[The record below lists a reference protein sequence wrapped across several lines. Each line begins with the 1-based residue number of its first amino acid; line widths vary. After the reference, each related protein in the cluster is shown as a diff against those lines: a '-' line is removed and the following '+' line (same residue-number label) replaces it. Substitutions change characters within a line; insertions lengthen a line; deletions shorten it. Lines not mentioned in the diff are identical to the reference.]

1 MIYYPI
7 LSAIIFAPLVGAL
20 LILVIP
26 REDAKTIRRVGTAF
40 ALITLVLAVTLWVE
54 VTRWGAGDVQF
65 EESYPWIPTFQVSF
79 HVGVD
84 GLSAP
89 LVLLATLL
97 TTLGLFYSARII
109 KERVKEYYL
118 LFLVLETGLCGV
130 LLSLNL
136 VQFYAFWGLVM
147 VPAFLVIGVWG
158 GEQREHAAIKYF
170 IYTLLG
176 SVALLLAILSVYVQ
190 TGTFEIAEAAAARPF
205 HGAEQWTWACLAFWG
220 LFVGFAVKMACF
232 PFHSWLPDAH
242 TEAPTAGSV
251 VMAGV
256 LLKLG
261 GYGVIRV
268 ALPLFPEVFR
278 HFVVDVPV
286 IPILAVISI
295 VYGALVC
302 MAQWDLKRLIAYSS
316 VAHMGYVTLGVCT
329 AAAGYGMLGGHE
341 DEALNLATTGLSG
354 AAMQMFT
361 HGIITG
367 GLFFLVGILYERAH
381 TRDLK
386 EFGGLASQI
395 PYYYGVTMVTCLAGL
410 GLPGLCGFW
419 GEFFVFRGTVRFIPT
434 YAFIGALGIVFTA
447 AYTLWKI
454 VQHLFLGQL
463 NKERWDQLQDMTWW
477 EKMTMWPLVLVMV
490 AFGFYPAPIL
500 ELLNAAA
507 TTLLNRLP

>member
-40 ALITLVLAVTLWVE
+40 AFVTLVLAVIVWVE
-54 VTRWGAGDVQF
+54 VIRRGAGEVQL
-65 EESYPWIPTFQVSF
+65 EELYPWIPTFQVSF

-89 LVLLATLL
+89 LILLTTLL
-97 TTLGLFYSARII
+97 TTLGLFYSARTI

-118 LFLVLETGLCGV
+118 LFLVLEMGLCGV
-130 LLSLNL
+130 FLALNL
-136 VQFYAFWGLVM
+136 VQFYTFWGVAM
-147 VPAFLVIGVWG
+147 VPMFLIIGVWG

-205 HGAEQWTWACLAFWG
+205 HDAGQWTWACITFWG

-232 PFHSWLPDAH
+232 PLHSWLPDAH

-251 VMAGV
+251 VLAGV
-256 LLKLG
+256 LMKLG
-261 GYGVIRV
+261 GYGLIRI
-268 ALPLFPEVFR
+268 ALPLFPQVFR
-278 HFVVDVPV
+278 YFVIDVPV

-295 VYGALVC
+295 IYGALVC

-316 VAHMGYVTLGVCT
+316 VAHMGYVTLGVC
-329 AAAGYGMLGGHE
+329 AAAASVGILDSQE
-341 DEALNLATTGLSG
+341 TLNLATTGLSG

-367 GLFFLVGILYERAH
+367 GLFFLVGFLYERTH

-386 EFGGLASQI
+386 VFGGLASQI
-395 PYYYGVTMVTCLAGL
+395 PYYYGITMVMYLAGL
-410 GLPGLCGFW
+410 GMPGLGDFW
-419 GEFFVFRGTVRFIPT
+419 SKFFVFRGTVRFIPT
-434 YAFIGALGIVFTA
+434 YAFIGVLGLIFTA
-447 AYTLWKI
+447 AYTLWKV
-454 VQHLFLGQL
+454 VQHLFWGRLD
-463 NKERWDQLQDMTWW
+463 KERWGDLQDMTWW
-477 EKMTMWPLVLVMV
+477 EKMTMWPLVLVLV

-500 ELLNAAA
+500 ELLNAAV
-507 TTLLNRLP
+507 TTLLGGLP

>member
-1 MIYYPI
+1 MTYFPI

-40 ALITLVLAVTLWVE
+40 AFLTLVLAVILWVE
-54 VTRWGAGDVQF
+54 VTRMGAGKVQF
-65 EESYPWIPTFQVSF
+65 EESYPWVPTFQVPF

-89 LVLLATLL
+89 LVLLTTLL
-97 TTLGLFYSARII
+97 TTLGLFYSARTI

-118 LFLVLETGLCGV
+118 LFLVLEMGLCGV

-136 VQFYAFWGLVM
+136 VQFYVFWGLVM
-147 VPAFLVIGVWG
+147 VPAFLIIGVWG
-158 GEQREHAAIKYF
+158 GEQREHAAIKYI

-176 SVALLLAILSVYVQ
+176 SVALLLAILSIYVQ
-190 TGTFEIAEAAAARPF
+190 TGTFEMAEAAAARPF

-232 PFHSWLPDAH
+232 PLHSWLPDAH

-256 LLKLG
+256 LMKLG
-261 GYGVIRV
+261 GYGLIRV
-268 ALPLFPEVFR
+268 ALPIFPEVFR
-278 HFVVDVPV
+278 YFVVDVPI

-316 VAHMGYVTLGVCT
+316 VTHMGYVTLGVC
-329 AAAGYGMLGGHE
+329 AAAASVGML
-341 DEALNLATTGLSG
+341 DSQEALNLATTGLSG

-367 GLFFLVGILYERAH
+367 GLFLLAGILYERAH
-381 TRDLK
+381 THNLK
-386 EFGGLASQI
+386 VFGGLASQI
-395 PYYYGVTMVTCLAGL
+395 PYYYGITMVTCLAGL
-410 GLPGLCGFW
+410 GLPTLCGFW

-434 YAFIGALGIVFTA
+434 YAFIGVLGLVFTA
-447 AYTLWKI
+447 AYTLWKV
-454 VQHLFLGQL
+454 VQHLFWGRLD
-463 NKERWDQLQDMTWW
+463 KRRWGRLRDMTWW
-477 EKMTMWPLVLVMV
+477 EKITMWPLVLVMV
-490 AFGFYPAPIL
+490 GFGFYPAPIL

-507 TTLLNRLP
+507 TTLLEGLP

>member
-1 MIYYPI
+1 MTYFPI

-40 ALITLVLAVTLWVE
+40 AFLTLVLAVILWVE
-54 VTRWGAGDVQF
+54 VTRMGAGKVQF
-65 EESYPWIPTFQVSF
+65 EESYPWVPTFQVSF

-89 LVLLATLL
+89 LVLLTTLL
-97 TTLGLFYSARII
+97 TTLGLFYSARTI
-109 KERVKEYYL
+109 KDRVKEYYL
-118 LFLVLETGLCGV
+118 LFLVLEMGISGAC
-130 LLSLNL
+130 LSLNL
-136 VQFYAFWGLVM
+136 VQFYVFWGLVM
-147 VPAFLVIGVWG
+147 VPAFLIIGVWG
-158 GEQREHAAIKYF
+158 GEQREHAAIKYI

-190 TGTFEIAEAAAARPF
+190 TGTFEIAEAAATRPF

-220 LFVGFAVKMACF
+220 FFVGFAVKMACF
-232 PFHSWLPDAH
+232 PLHSWLPDAH

-256 LLKLG
+256 LMKLG
-261 GYGVIRV
+261 GYGLIRV

-278 HFVVDVPV
+278 YFVVDVPI

-316 VAHMGYVTLGVCT
+316 VAHMGYVTLGVC
-329 AAAGYGMLGGHE
+329 AAAASVGMLDSQE
-341 DEALNLATTGLSG
+341 TLNLATTGLSG

-367 GLFFLVGILYERAH
+367 GLFLLVGILYERAH

-386 EFGGLASQI
+386 VFGGLASQI
-395 PYYYGVTMVTCLAGL
+395 PYYYGITMVTCLAGL

-434 YAFIGALGIVFTA
+434 YAFIGVLGLVFTA
-447 AYTLWKI
+447 AYTLWKV
-454 VQHLFLGQL
+454 VQHLFWGRLDKRKWG
-463 NKERWDQLQDMTWW
+463 RLQDMTWW
-477 EKMTMWPLVLVMV
+477 EKVTMWPLVLVMV
-490 AFGFYPAPIL
+490 GFGFYPAPIL

-507 TTLLNRLP
+507 RTLLEGLP

>member
-1 MIYYPI
+1 MAYFPI
-7 LSAIIFAPLVGAL
+7 LSAIILAPLVGAL

-40 ALITLVLAVTLWVE
+40 AFLTLVLAVIIWVE
-54 VTRWGAGDVQF
+54 VTRMGAGQMRF
-65 EESYPWIPTFQVSF
+65 EELYPWIPTFQVFF

-97 TTLGLFYSARII
+97 TTLGLFYSAHTI

-118 LFLVLETGLCGV
+118 LFLLLEMGMCGV

-136 VQFYAFWGLVM
+136 VQFYAFWGLVT
-147 VPAFLVIGVWG
+147 VPAFLIIGVWG

-205 HGAEQWTWACLAFWG
+205 HGSEQWTWACLSFWG
-220 LFVGFAVKMACF
+220 LFIGFAVKMACF
-232 PFHSWLPDAH
+232 PLHGWLPDAH

-251 VMAGV
+251 IMAGV

-261 GYGVIRV
+261 GYGLIRV

-278 HFVVDVPV
+278 YFVMGVPI

-316 VAHMGYVTLGVCT
+316 VAHMGYVTLGVC
-329 AAAGYGMLGGHE
+329 AAAASIGTLGR
-341 DEALNLATTGLSG
+341 DEALNLAATGLSG

-367 GLFFLVGILYERAH
+367 GLFFLVGFLYERAH

-386 EFGGLASQI
+386 AFGGLASQI
-395 PYYYGVTMVTCLAGL
+395 PYYYGITMVTCLAGL

-434 YAFIGALGIVFTA
+434 YAFIGVLGLVFTA
-447 AYTLWKI
+447 AYTLWKV
-454 VQHLFLGQL
+454 VQHLFWGRLDGE
-463 NKERWDQLQDMTWW
+463 KWGDLQDMAWW
-477 EKMTMWPLVLVMV
+477 EKVTMWPLVLVMV

-507 TTLLNRLP
+507 TTLLEGLP

>member
-1 MIYYPI
+1 MAYFPI
-7 LSAIIFAPLVGAL
+7 LSTIILAPLVGAL

-40 ALITLVLAVTLWVE
+40 AFLTLILAVIIWVE
-54 VTRWGAGDVQF
+54 VTRMGAGQMRF
-65 EESYPWIPTFQVSF
+65 EELYPWIPTFQVSF

-89 LVLLATLL
+89 LVLLTTLL
-97 TTLGLFYSARII
+97 TTLGLFYSAHTI
-109 KERVKEYYL
+109 KDRVKEYYL
-118 LFLVLETGLCGV
+118 LFLLSEMGICGV

-147 VPAFLVIGVWG
+147 VPMFLIIGVWG

-205 HGAEQWTWACLAFWG
+205 HGADQWTWACLAFWG

-232 PFHSWLPDAH
+232 PLHGWLPDAH

-251 VMAGV
+251 IMAGV

-261 GYGVIRV
+261 GYGLMRV

-278 HFVVDVPV
+278 YFVMGVPI

-316 VAHMGYVTLGVCT
+316 VAHMGYVTLGVC
-329 AAAGYGMLGGHE
+329 AAAASIGTLGSQ
-341 DEALNLATTGLSG
+341 EALNLAATGLSG

-367 GLFFLVGILYERAH
+367 GLFFLVGFLYERAH

-386 EFGGLASQI
+386 AFGGLASQV
-395 PYYYGVTMVTCLAGL
+395 PYYYGITMVTCLAGL
-410 GLPGLCGFW
+410 GLPTLCGFW

-434 YAFIGALGIVFTA
+434 YAFIGVLGLIFTA
-447 AYTLWKI
+447 AYTLWKV
-454 VQHLFLGQL
+454 VQHLFWGRLDEEKWG
-463 NKERWDQLQDMTWW
+463 DLQDMAWW
-477 EKMTMWPLVLVMV
+477 EKVTMWPLVLVMV

-500 ELLNAAA
+500 DLLNAAA
-507 TTLLNRLP
+507 TTLLKGLP

>member
-1 MIYYPI
+1 MTYFPI

-40 ALITLVLAVTLWVE
+40 AFLTLVLAVILWVE
-54 VTRWGAGDVQF
+54 VTRMGAGKVQF
-65 EESYPWIPTFQVSF
+65 EESYPWVPTFQVSF

-89 LVLLATLL
+89 LVLLTTLL
-97 TTLGLFYSARII
+97 TTLGLFYSARTI
-109 KERVKEYYL
+109 KDRVKEYYL
-118 LFLVLETGLCGV
+118 LFLVLEMGISGAC
-130 LLSLNL
+130 LSLNL
-136 VQFYAFWGLVM
+136 VQFYVFWGLVM
-147 VPAFLVIGVWG
+147 VPAFLIIGVWG
-158 GEQREHAAIKYF
+158 GEQREHAAIKYI

-190 TGTFEIAEAAAARPF
+190 TGTFEMAEAAAARPF

-220 LFVGFAVKMACF
+220 FFVGFAVKMACF
-232 PFHSWLPDAH
+232 PLHSWLPDAH

-256 LLKLG
+256 LMKLG
-261 GYGVIRV
+261 GYGLIRV

-278 HFVVDVPV
+278 YFVVDVPI

-316 VAHMGYVTLGVCT
+316 VAHMGYVTLGVC
-329 AAAGYGMLGGHE
+329 AAAASVGML
-341 DEALNLATTGLSG
+341 DSQEALNLATTGLSG

-367 GLFFLVGILYERAH
+367 GLFLLVGILYERAH

-386 EFGGLASQI
+386 VFGGLASQI
-395 PYYYGVTMVTCLAGL
+395 PYYYGITMVTCLAGL

-434 YAFIGALGIVFTA
+434 YAFIGVLGLVFTA
-447 AYTLWKI
+447 AYTLWKV
-454 VQHLFLGQL
+454 VQHLFWGRLDKRKWG
-463 NKERWDQLQDMTWW
+463 RLQDMTWW
-477 EKMTMWPLVLVMV
+477 EKVTMWPLVLVMV
-490 AFGFYPAPIL
+490 GFGFYPAPIL

-507 TTLLNRLP
+507 RTLLEGLP

>member
-7 LSAIIFAPLVGAL
+7 LSAIIFTPLVGAL

-26 REDAKTIRRVGTAF
+26 RQDAKTIRRVGTAF
-40 ALITLVLAVTLWVE
+40 ALITLVLAVIIWVE
-54 VTRWGAGDVQF
+54 VTRRGAGDVQF
-65 EESYPWIPTFQVSF
+65 EESYPWIPTFQLSF

-89 LVLLATLL
+89 LVLLTTLL
-97 TTLGLFYSARII
+97 TTLGLFYSAHTI
-109 KERVKEYYL
+109 KERVKEYHL
-118 LFLVLETGLCGV
+118 LFLVLEMGLCGV
-130 LLSLNL
+130 FLSLNL

-147 VPAFLVIGVWG
+147 VPAFLIIGVWG

-176 SVALLLAILSVYVQ
+176 SVPLLLAILSVYVQ

-205 HGAEQWTWACLAFWG
+205 HTPEQWTWACLAFWG
-220 LFVGFAVKMACF
+220 FFVGFAVKMACF
-232 PFHSWLPDAH
+232 PLHSWLPDAH

-256 LLKLG
+256 LMKLG
-261 GYGVIRV
+261 GYGLIRV

-302 MAQWDLKRLIAYSS
+302 LAQWDLKRLIAYSS
-316 VAHMGYVTLGVCT
+316 VAHMGYVTLGVC
-329 AAAGYGMLGGHE
+329 AAAASVGLL
-341 DEALNLATTGLSG
+341 DSQEALNLATTGLSG
-354 AAMQMFT
+354 AAMQMFA

-367 GLFFLVGILYERAH
+367 GLFFLVGILYERTH

-395 PYYYGVTMVTCLAGL
+395 PYYYGVMMVTCLAGL

-419 GEFFVFRGTVRFIPT
+419 GEFFVFRGTVGFIPP
-434 YAFIGALGIVFTA
+434 YAFIGVLGIVFTA
-447 AYTLWKI
+447 AYTLWKV
-454 VQHLFLGQL
+454 VQHLFWGRLD
-463 NKERWDQLQDMTWW
+463 KRRWGRLRDVTWW
-477 EKMTMWPLVLVMV
+477 EKVTMWPLVLVMV

-500 ELLNAAA
+500 ELLNAAV
-507 TTLLNRLP
+507 TTLLGGLQ